1 MAQAAKIKDES
12 EDSVSIKSGLKSK
25 LNRGTQDD
33 LEILMIIIKDSP
45 MLRTGVLERIRAG
58 RKRAI
63 ERREYALKKGRD

>member
-1 MAQAAKIKDES
+1 MANAKKIAADDDE
-12 EDSVSIKSGLKSK
+12 VGLKSQVK
-25 LNRGTQDD
+25 SKVNRGTQDD

-45 MLRTGVLERIRAG
+45 MLKTGVLERIRAG